1 MALLGALN
9 GAAASSTD
17 FNWQLLT
24 RGISYELARLLLN
37 VSCGTG
43 GLVHSPAF
51 FGTRSIA
58 NLLQGLVALL
68 HRFIICLL
76 LERDLAGLLKVL
88 LTHLLL
94 SRLKLRH
101 IGVMALLNVLV
112 CALEDGILLECG
124 DRFLLLDA
132 AESRLRV
139 RLAAAEVDSSS
150 DGAAL
155 LSTLPA
161 ELVEAAVEPP
171 ALAKA
176 HLVSRG
182 ERGAGQ

>member
-1 MALLGALN
+1 MPQWAGARRRS
-9 GAAASSTD
+9 AD
-17 FNWQLLT
+17 FNRQLLT
-24 RGISYELARLLLN
+24 RRISHKLARLLLN

-51 FGTRSIA
+51 FGARAIA
-58 NLLQGLVALL
+58 DLLQGLVALL
-68 HRFIICLL
+68 HCFIIGLL

-94 SRLKLRH
+94 SRLELCH
-101 IGVMALLNVLV
+101 IGVMALFNVLV
-112 CALEDGILLECG
+112 CALKDGILLERG

-139 RLAAAEVDSSS
+139 RLAAAEVDSSG